1 MAKKM
6 NTQRADGR
14 YRVKVYIGIKD
25 NKKQYKYVYGKTQ
38 KEADRKAEELKVSL
52 RKGMDIS
59 AHNNSFKTWAEYWLI
74 SKRHEVTEDR
84 YATLQSRA
92 NIWIDALKNAQ
103 ISQIKPFELQT
114 ILFSISAKN
123 PYTDKPMAKKTI
135 RGYVQVINAIFD
147 FAFDNRVIDY
157 NPANKLKTPQTATPT
172 TQRRALTSEERKR
185 VIEFEHR
192 AQPSA
197 MLMMMS
203 GLRRGEATAL
213 QWNDIDF
220 VNNKIS
226 VTKSYNFKTKEFKT
240 PKNGKARVVSVPK
253 RLIDYL
259 NTLPKKSLFVL
270 TNAKGKMMTDDSWKR
285 LYQSY
290 MHDLNIEYGFNGN
303 APNKYSPIKI
313 PMIITPFTPHELR
326 HTFCTTMFEA
336 GIDAL
341 TAKEQMGHA
350 DIQTTLSIYTHL
362 SAKHKETQVNKLDA
376 FYDDEIGSV
385 LEKGGSEGGQDF
397 SQALYL

>member
-25 NKKQYKYVYGKTQ
+25 GKKTYKYVYGKTQ
-38 KEADRKAEELKVSL
+38 KEADIKAEEMRVSL
-52 RKGMDIS
+52 RKGVNIS
-59 AHNNSFKTWAEYWLI
+59 ASNDSFKTWAEHWLM
-74 SKRHEVTEDR
+74 SKKHEDVTVDR
-84 YATLQSRA
+84 YNCLSTRA
-92 NIWIDALKNAQ
+92 QVWIDALQHTHINQ
-103 ISQIKPFELQT
+103 IRPFELQT
-114 ILFSISAKN
+114 ILFSIAAKN
-123 PYTDKPMAKKTI
+123 PNTGKPMAKKTI
-135 RGYVQVINAIFD
+135 KEYIQVINSIFK
-147 FAFDNRVIDY
+147 FAHKNRVLEY
-157 NPANKLKTPQTATPT
+157 NPADDLKIPQTAANPVK
-172 TQRRALTSEERKR
+172 RRALTSEERKR
-185 VIEFEHR
+185 VMEFEHR
-192 AQPSA
+192 AKPSA

-226 VTKSYNFKTKEFKT
+226 VTKSYDFKTKDFKA

-259 NTLPKKSLFVL
+259 NTLPKNSLFVL

-290 MHDLNIEYGFNGN
+290 MHDMNLEYGFNGET
-303 APNKYSPIKI
+303 PNKFSPVKI
-313 PMIITPFTPHELR
+313 PIVITPFTPHELR

-336 GIDAL
+336 GMDAV
-341 TAKEQMGHA
+341 TAQEQMGHA

-362 SAKHKETQVNKLDA
+362 SSQHKAIQADKLDV
-376 FYDDEIGSV
+376 FYDKEVGS
-385 LEKGGSEGGQDF
+385 F
-397 SQALYL
+397 